1 MRVADRVILA
11 ALTAADPAQIG
22 RYELLGGLGIGVLGR
37 VFLGRSPGGR
47 LVAVKVVH
55 KNLAA
60 GRGFRVRFARVVAAA
75 RGVSGLFTAMVVD
88 ADPEA
93 AQPWLA
99 TSYVAGPS
107 LDQAIIHHG
116 PMPAVSVMMLAAG
129 LAEGLSAVHAAGV
142 VHRDLKPANVLLA
155 EDGPRITDFGIS
167 RSLAEMA
174 GTDSIITSIA
184 PSFMSPEQGMGEVAG
199 PPSDVFS
206 LGSVLAYAVTG
217 QAPFKADQVFD
228 ELRWVIN
235 GDPDLSGVPAQIR
248 PLIARCLAKD
258 PALRPSIDQIMAE
271 LSVQLPEA
279 NWPPV
284 QFGKVIPNYDLSSF
298 RGRGPASLAPPV
310 QSIRAKVNP
319 KTSSIAGHVFISY
332 VRENSRQVDWLHQ
345 RLEGAGVPVWRDT
358 ADLWPGEDWRS
369 KIRRA
374 ITDGALV
381 FIACFSQAAVSR
393 HKSYQNEEIMLA
405 IEQMR
410 LRPPD
415 HPWLIPVR
423 FDECEIP
430 DREIGAGRTLSS
442 IQRADLFG
450 DSANEG
456 IERLLRVIMR
466 ILG

>member
-1 MRVADRVILA
+1 
-11 ALTAADPAQIG
+11 
-22 RYELLGGLGIGVLGR
+22 
-37 VFLGRSPGGR
+37 
-47 LVAVKVVH
+47 
-55 KNLAA
+55 
-60 GRGFRVRFARVVAAA
+60 
-75 RGVSGLFTAMVVD
+75 
-88 ADPEA
+88 
-93 AQPWLA
+93 
-99 TSYVAGPS
+99 
-107 LDQAIIHHG
+107 
-116 PMPAVSVMMLAAG
+116 
-129 LAEGLSAVHAAGV
+129 
-142 VHRDLKPANVLLA
+142 
-155 EDGPRITDFGIS
+155 
-167 RSLAEMA
+167 
-174 GTDSIITSIA
+174 
-184 PSFMSPEQGMGEVAG
+184 
-199 PPSDVFS
+199 
-206 LGSVLAYAVTG
+206 
-217 QAPFKADQVFD
+217 
-228 ELRWVIN
+228 
-235 GDPDLSGVPAQIR
+235 
-248 PLIARCLAKD
+248 
-258 PALRPSIDQIMAE
+258 MAE

-332 VRENSRQVDWLHQ
+332 VRENSRQVDWLQQ